1 MIKPNKTI
9 ATPLNISKPILF
21 LRLQALRPSH
31 IAGLRLSVPRAGVFE
46 SQPLAHSDSVR
57 IYSGRL
63 QLADVQKHIRT
74 TGVVCD
80 KSEAAVG
87 VPHFQFA
94 GGQSI
99 SPSP

>member
-1 MIKPNKTI
+1 LLAFVFPSRVL
-9 ATPLNISKPILF
+9 AFSKVSRSPTLI
-21 LRLQALRPSH
+21 PSGS
-31 IAGLRLSVPRAGVFE
+31 IPAAFN
-46 SQPLAHSDSVR
+46 SQ
-57 IYSGRL
+57 
-63 QLADVQKHIRT
+63 HIRT